1 MDSGSGQ
8 IAQATFKSVGEAF
21 VKMVMILSDEE
32 LVVLHQSA
40 SVVSTMAEAMVKAAV
55 PGAPESEVFVAG
67 LYSVHIRGT
76 AAPWMHMNP
85 GPADVDEHQM
95 YPRDDH
101 KIHHH
106 LHLFLLEISSSPFTK
121 VNEILSDHTDSSNNS
136 SRPCFNKRDTHEFSY
151 EVGRW
156 NPSYGFATVRKPL
169 KTKLLY
175 FKT

>member
-1 MDSGSGQ
+1 VQNLGEQIWISLEKLKAGRDAGSLIRSIKGLGL
-8 IAQATFKSVGEAF
+8 T
-21 VKMVMILSDEE
+21 D
-32 LVVLHQSA
+32 
-40 SVVSTMAEAMVKAAV
+40 STMAEAMVKAAV
-55 PGAPESEVFVAG
+55 PGATESEVFVAG
-67 LYSVHIRGT
+67 LYAVHIRGT

-106 LHLFLLEISSSPFTK
+106 LHLFSSEISSSPFTK
-121 VNEILSDHTDSSNNS
+121 VNEILSGHTDSSTNS